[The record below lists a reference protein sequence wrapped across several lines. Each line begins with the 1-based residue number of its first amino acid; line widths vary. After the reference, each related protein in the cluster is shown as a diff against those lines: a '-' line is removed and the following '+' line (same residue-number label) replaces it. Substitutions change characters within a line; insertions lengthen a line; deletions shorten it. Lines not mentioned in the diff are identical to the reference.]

1 MSTPQNQEHL
11 EADQISANERRKEFK
26 KTLSPNDLKKLEVVE
41 EVAKILENNKII
53 SYLYAWL
60 PSDIPE
66 FEKRP
71 GTWMWHT
78 LEKHINFDQS
88 GKITRESQNLIN
100 DISESLISTIIQ
112 QYRFPLH
119 NAHELGEEFVRIIR
133 RDYIRLNG
141 GKDPWATEDNKE
153 EE

>member
-11 EADQISANERRKEFK
+11 EAAQISANQQRENFK
-26 KTLSPNDLKKLEVVE
+26 KTLSPDELKKLEVIE
-41 EVAKILENNKII
+41 EVAKILKNNNIV

-60 PSDIPE
+60 PSDVPE
-66 FEKRP
+66 FEKRT
-71 GTWMWHT
+71 GMWMWHT
-78 LEKHINFDQS
+78 LENHISFDQG
-88 GKITRESQNLIN
+88 GKITRESQNFMN
-100 DISESLISTIIQ
+100 DIAESLISTIIQ

-119 NAHELGEEFVRIIR
+119 NAHELGEEFVQIIR

>member
-11 EADQISANERRKEFK
+11 EAAQLSANQQREKFK
-26 KTLSPNDLKKLEVVE
+26 KTLSPDELKKLEVVE
-41 EVAKILENNKII
+41 EVAKILKNNNIF
-53 SYLYAWL
+53 SFLYAWL

-71 GTWMWHT
+71 GMWMWHT
-78 LEKHINFDQS
+78 LEKNINFDQN
-88 GKITRESQNLIN
+88 GKISRESQNLLN
-100 DISESLISTIIQ
+100 DMAESLISTVIQ
-112 QYRFPLH
+112 QYRFPLRH
-119 NAHELGEEFVRIIR
+119 PQELGEELFQIMR
-133 RDYIRLNG
+133 RDFTRLS